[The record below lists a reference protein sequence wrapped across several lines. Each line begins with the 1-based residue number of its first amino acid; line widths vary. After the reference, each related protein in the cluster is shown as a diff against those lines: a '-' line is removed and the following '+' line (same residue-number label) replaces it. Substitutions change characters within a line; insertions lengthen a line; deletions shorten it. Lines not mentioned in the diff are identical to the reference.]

1 MLLDWRLL
9 NGFYAPLPCT
19 LVHLCRPG
27 GSNLN
32 GLVLVGTP
40 RFLLLQRRDIISV
53 LVSSPFLS
61 QREGPGLPQREN
73 ERVSPGTLVLL
84 LRDGGRFMPEEMRH
98 VSDSFRLCAAG
109 YSPLSDSSERACSI
123 HLNRW

>member
-9 NGFYAPLPCT
+9 IGFYASLPCT

-27 GSNLN
+27 GSNLD

-40 RFLLLQRRDIISV
+40 RYLLLQRRDIIPV
-53 LVSSPFLS
+53 LVSRPYLS

-73 ERVSPGTLVLL
+73 ARVSPGTLVLL
-84 LRDGGRFMPEEMRH
+84 LRDGGRFVPER
-98 VSDSFRLCAAG
+98 
-109 YSPLSDSSERACSI
+109 
-123 HLNRW
+123 